1 MRGAVVIA
9 VCALALTG
17 CSGVADQEAGSAAA
31 AFAGAE
37 PAKACELLAPDT
49 LDKLEQSSGK
59 KCEEALA
66 ALKLPT
72 GTGVEGVT
80 VAGESAQVKLAD
92 QVVFL
97 ARFPQGWLVTAAG
110 CEHDDPDSAV
120 PYQCEVES

>member
-17 CSGVADQEAGSAAA
+17 CSGVADQEAGAAAA
-31 AFAGAE
+31 AFAGAP
-37 PAKACELLAPDT
+37 PAQACDLLAPDT
-49 LDKLEQSSGK
+49 VDKLEQTSGK
-59 KCEEALA
+59 GCQEALT
-66 ALKLPT
+66 ALGLPT
-72 GTGVEGVT
+72 GTQVEGVT
-80 VAGESAQVKLAD
+80 VAGESAQVRLAG

-110 CEHDDPDSAV
+110 CERDDPDPAV